1 MRRLRWVSIAVLA
14 LSATPDALFAQV
26 DSLATR
32 LALELNV
39 PAFRLDVRRDSALVR
54 SYPVSVGQRIYP
66 TPLGEFQIQRIVW
79 NPWWQPPESEWAA
92 EDTLTPPGPRNPMG
106 KVKLFF
112 DPMYYL
118 HGTPSVSSIGTAASH
133 GCVRMRNEDAMDLA
147 RFLQSETSAAIDSAT
162 LLELV
167 SSWNRT
173 ERVDLPVPVP
183 VSVIYRLIEVRDTM
197 LYAHR
202 DIYRQRTGNT
212 PADALVALAEARRG
226 RRPDAMTALAATGSQ
241 ARLPSLGGRLLWLYR
256 LVWLAVASAAV
267 LVHGLL
273 LSEPGMQPAI
283 LALRLVKAG
292 AILTVATILFRRRQ
306 RDTSSSN
313 DQSVK

>member
-1 MRRLRWVSIAVLA
+1 MRRLRWVSTAVFA
-14 LSATPDALFAQV
+14 LSVTPDALFAQV

-66 TPLGEFQIQRIVW
+66 TPLGEFQVQRIVW

-212 PADALVALAEARRG
+212 PADALVALAEAGYDTTRIDNRALSSFLRRAQRATSVIPIDSLMRSDSISVRVGTSRMNG
-226 RRPDAMTALAATGSQ
+226 RVSGSRPFPYV
-241 ARLPSLGGRLLWLYR
+241 LPQTPSKEC
-256 LVWLAVASAAV
+256 V
-267 LVHGLL
+267 
-273 LSEPGMQPAI
+273 
-283 LALRLVKAG
+283 
-292 AILTVATILFRRRQ
+292 
-306 RDTSSSN
+306 
-313 DQSVK
+313 